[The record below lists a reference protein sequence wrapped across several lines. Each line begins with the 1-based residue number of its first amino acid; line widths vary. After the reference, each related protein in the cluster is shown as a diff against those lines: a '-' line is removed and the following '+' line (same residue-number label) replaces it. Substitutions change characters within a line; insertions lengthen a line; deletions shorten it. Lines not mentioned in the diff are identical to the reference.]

1 MAYDEF
7 KPQLWSDIILDNLD
21 KAQVFGNLANRSFEG
36 QIKGMGTSVKINEV
50 GEVTTA
56 PYSGTVNYE
65 ELNDSD
71 KVLQINQSVYA
82 GVTLDDVDATQS
94 NVELMNKLSQ
104 RMAYAISDN
113 IDQYLAGL
121 HAEAGITVGGT
132 SSVKEIDSTVAIS
145 TITGIGRQMD
155 EKNAPRAGRVM
166 VLPPW
171 FVEKLVLAKIIRDTD
186 NSATM
191 TNGYLGNYLGF
202 EMYMSNNVVAS
213 GTSYWL
219 PMFFVKDYTIAHA
232 QQILKVEALRSETS
246 FADKLRTLSVYGAK
260 VLYPNTLGRIYCK
273 AKAEATI

>member
-7 KPQLWSDIILDNLD
+7 KPQLWSDMILDNLD

-50 GEVTTA
+50 GEVTTY

-71 KVLQINQSVYA
+71 KVLQIDQSVYA

-121 HAEAGITVGGT
+121 HTEAGITVGST

-171 FVEKLVLAKIIRDTD
+171 LVEKLVLAKIIRDTD

-273 AKAEATI
+273 AKAEAAI

>member
-65 ELNDSD
+65 ELLDSD
-71 KVLQINQSVYA
+71 KVLYINQSVYA

-121 HAEAGITVGGT
+121 HTEAGITVGST

-145 TITGIGRQMD
+145 TITGIARQMD

-171 FVEKLVLAKIIRDTD
+171 LVEKLVLAKIIRDTD

-219 PMFFVKDYTIAHA
+219 PMFFVKGYTIAHA

-273 AKAEATI
+273 AKAEAAI

>member
-191 TNGYLGNYLGF
+191 TNGYLGKYLGF

>member
-219 PMFFVKDYTIAHA
+219 PMFFVKGYTIAHA